1 MNEYTDQEL
10 LALIAKDDH
19 AAFTALYDR
28 YWERLYALAYRHL
41 QENAAAEEI
50 VQEVFLVIWQKRD
63 QLRIENVPGYL
74 AAVAR
79 FATYRYLA
87 GEEKKQVKERA
98 AALAKPAFSA
108 TEKALEDRLMLEIV
122 EKLTNKLPEKCRL
135 VFIHS
140 KLMDLPIEE
149 VAARLSISVKTAE
162 AHLTKALRIIRQHL
176 GATALSLLLL
186 LKP

>member
-1 MNEYTDQEL
+1 
-10 LALIAKDDH
+10 
-19 AAFTALYDR
+19 
-28 YWERLYALAYRHL
+28 
-41 QENAAAEEI
+41 
-50 VQEVFLVIWQKRD
+50 VFLVIWQKRQ
-63 QLRIENVPGYL
+63 QLQVDNVPGYL
-74 AAVAR
+74 AAIAR

-108 TEKALEDRLMLEIV
+108 TEKLLEDRLMLEIV

-135 VFIHS
+135 VFIYN
-140 KLMDLPIEE
+140 KLLDQPIEE

-176 GATALSLLLL
+176 GPTALSLLLL